1 MILYYIADRRQFPGT
16 PAEQQ
21 TRLLAKIAEAANA
34 GVDYIQLREKDLA
47 GRELESLTQK
57 AVAIVAAARR
67 KASGARLLINS
78 RSDVALACGADG
90 VHLTGND
97 IPARDARALW
107 MSVAPEPLPVIGV
120 SCHSVED
127 VRKAEAQWADFA
139 VLAPIFEKA
148 VTGAPGIGI
157 ASLEEA
163 CHAVRIPVLALG
175 GVTRANAHECAVAGA
190 AGIAGIRLFQEN
202 DIGNFVRELKQE

>member
-1 MILYYIADRRQFPGT
+1 MILYYITDRKQFPGT
-16 PAEQQ
+16 PAEQH
-21 TRLLAKIAEAANA
+21 TRLLAKIAEAASA

-47 GRELESLTQK
+47 GRELESLAHK

-67 KASGARLLINS
+67 KGSATRLLINS

-107 MSVAPEPLPVIGV
+107 MSVAPEPLPLIGV

-127 VRKAEAQWADFA
+127 VRKAEAQWVDFA
-139 VLAPIFEKA
+139 VLAPIFEKVA
-148 VTGAPGIGI
+148 TGARGIGL
-157 ASLEEA
+157 ASLAEA
-163 CHAVRIPVLALG
+163 CRGSHVPVLALG
-175 GVTRANAHECAVAGA
+175 GVTRTNARDCLAAGA

-202 DIGNFVRELKQE
+202 DIAELVRMFRQK